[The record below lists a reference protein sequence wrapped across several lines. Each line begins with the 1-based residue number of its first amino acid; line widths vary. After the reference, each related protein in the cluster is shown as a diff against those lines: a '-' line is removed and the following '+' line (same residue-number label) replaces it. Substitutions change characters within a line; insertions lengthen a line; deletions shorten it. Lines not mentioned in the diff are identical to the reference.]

1 VQHAPYS
8 LFYFQLLLL
17 LLHTPEGLA
26 AVTVIALEEK
36 DVIMVS
42 ARVPLLKVHQIY

>member
-17 LLHTPEGLA
+17 LLHSPESLA
-26 AVTVIALEEK
+26 AVTVIVLGEK
-36 DVIMVS
+36 NVIMVS
-42 ARVPLLKVHQIY
+42 AGVTLKKAHQIY

>member
-17 LLHTPEGLA
+17 LLHTPESLA
-26 AVTVIALEEK
+26 AVTVIALGEK
-36 DVIMVS
+36 DVIMVF
-42 ARVPLLKVHQIY
+42 AGVPLKKAHQIY